1 MTDLQLA
8 NIADHTSSTPYAPT
22 MPPKVLAKNEGAK
35 GVLPINAA
43 TRAAVSAK
51 GPAPRLKLE
60 VRRLPP
66 GLTLSEFE
74 EILGDEWKLGN
85 GKVDWREYRQGKVK
99 QSLGKVPEQSRCYV
113 HVVNEAAVSAF
124 EARFLAVVFHDKA
137 GTHKNPDIKHLP
149 PTLGFAPNQRTA
161 INTKPRMDNRQ
172 GTIDQDPEFI
182 AFLEAE
188 TQPIARP
195 PALDNPSAETEKV
208 EKPAVTSTPLIEAL
222 REKKANKAKAAETKA
237 DKKEGKNH
245 ARTESKVDTPAE
257 KPAKEGK
264 NQQAQ
269 QQQKVE
275 QAAKEAVKAV
285 NKQLASKQQQAQQH
299 PASPQL
305 PQQKVSTPA
314 RAKKGAQPAQNAK
327 GQNGTPSKAAA
338 LTPAPAAAPAAQ
350 TPAQHTPPKAPRQ
363 RGNADGIKKMLQ
375 KDLAGIRPKAMP
387 AAKKDS
393 TPSTANVQQTPPAP
407 KEQQPKSAPTPPTA
421 AKSQPPAKQQGQQQ
435 QPTPAAASTTKAYLK
450 HANPSQGMTEILI
463 QQALSQYGEV
473 TNVTID
479 PRKGTAIALFKDPE
493 GLKKAFAAKKVPVAN
508 GTVEILEWKDRAANN
523 NGGNRGGFRGG
534 RGGGRGGR
542 GGGASPAPAAPAA
555 AQPSKGENGS

>member
-1 MTDLQLA
+1 
-8 NIADHTSSTPYAPT
+8 

-35 GVLPINAA
+35 GVLPVNAA
-43 TRAAVSAK
+43 TRAAASAK
-51 GPAPRLKLE
+51 GSAPRLKLE

-124 EARFLAVVFHDKA
+124 EARFLAVTFHDKA
-137 GTHKNPDIKHLP
+137 GTYKNPDIKHLP
-149 PTLGFAPNQRTA
+149 PTLGFAPNQRTT
-161 INTKPRMDNRQ
+161 INTKLRTDNRQ

-195 PALDNPSAETEKV
+195 PALDNANAETEKT

-237 DKKEGKNH
+237 DKKDGKNH
-245 ARTESKVDTPAE
+245 TRTESKADAPVE

-264 NQQAQ
+264 NHQP

-275 QAAKEAVKAV
+275 QATKEAVKAV
-285 NKQLASKQQQAQQH
+285 NKQVASKQQQAQQR
-299 PASPQL
+299 PASPQQ
-305 PQQKVSTPA
+305 PQQKGNTPA
-314 RAKKGAQPAQNAK
+314 RGKKGAQPAQTAK
-327 GQNGTPSKAAA
+327 AQNGTPAKAAA
-338 LTPAPAAAPAAQ
+338 STPAPTPAATAQ
-350 TPAQHTPPKAPRQ
+350 TPAQQTPPKAPRQ
-363 RGNADGIKKMLQ
+363 RGNADGKANGTTAPRAATNAASGIKKMLQ
-375 KDLAGIRPKAMP
+375 KDLAGIRSKAMP
-387 AAKKDS
+387 AANRNATPNS
-393 TPSTANVQQTPPAP
+393 TNAQPVPTAP
-407 KEQQPKSAPTPPTA
+407 KEQQQKPAPTPPTA
-421 AKSQPPAKQQGQQQ
+421 PKSQSQAKPQGQQQ
-435 QPTPAAASTTKAYLK
+435 QTPSASTTKAYLK

-508 GTVEILEWKDRAANN
+508 GSVEILEWKDRGANN

-542 GGGASPAPAAPAA
+542 GGGAVASPAPAAA
-555 AQPSKGENGS
+555 STKGDSGS